1 MEKNTSTSTKAHD
14 LLKVFLADTFILYM
28 KTYAVHWNYKGS
40 KFFSVHRL
48 TEEHYQEL
56 AMAIDEVAERIR
68 ALGDEAPFSLKA
80 ILGTTDMDEMKSR
93 EANDDHALRE
103 LIDGHTMLSQKAKEA
118 ADALEEGGDLYSTDI
133 MIKRIGAHDKA
144 AWMLRSFLAGSPK
157 NEQPFSP
164 EKIAKNVNQNARQ

>member
-1 MEKNTSTSTKAHD
+1 MEQTQKTETRGND

-56 AMAIDEVAERIR
+56 AMAIDEIAERIR

-80 ILGTTDMDEMKSR
+80 ILGAADLDEMRSK
-93 EANDDHALRE
+93 EASDDHALRE
-103 LIDGHTMLSQKAKEA
+103 LIEGHSILSKKAREA
-118 ADALEEGGDLYSTDI
+118 ADALESYGDLYSTDI
-133 MIKRIGAHDKA
+133 MIKRIGSHDKA
-144 AWMLRSFLAGSPK
+144 AWMLRSFLSGQPK
-157 NEQPFSP
+157 SEQPFSP

>member
-1 MEKNTSTSTKAHD
+1 MEKSTASKSHD
-14 LLKVFLADTFILYM
+14 LLKVFLSDTFILYM

-93 EANDDHALRE
+93 EANDDNALRE
-103 LIDGHTMLSQKAKEA
+103 LIDGHVMLSKKAKEA
-118 ADALEEGGDLYSTDI
+118 ADALEADGDLYSTDL

-144 AWMLRSFLAGSPK
+144 SWMLRSFLSGAPK

-164 EKIAKNVNQNARQ
+164 DQIAKNVGQQNARQ